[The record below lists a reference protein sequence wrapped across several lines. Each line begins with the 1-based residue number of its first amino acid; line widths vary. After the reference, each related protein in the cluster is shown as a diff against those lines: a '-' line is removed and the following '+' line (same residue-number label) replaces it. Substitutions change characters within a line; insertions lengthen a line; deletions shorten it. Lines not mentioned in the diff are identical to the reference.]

1 MCVDV
6 NHCVILGG
14 KNLMQRFFV
23 SRHVTLK
30 QDLECAMDASDTTY
44 KKQSSMLFLLFASR
58 TFFLVSVK

>member
-6 NHCVILGG
+6 NHCVILDG

-30 QDLECAMDASDTTY
+30 QDLERAMDAPDTT
-44 KKQSSMLFLLFASR
+44 
-58 TFFLVSVK
+58 